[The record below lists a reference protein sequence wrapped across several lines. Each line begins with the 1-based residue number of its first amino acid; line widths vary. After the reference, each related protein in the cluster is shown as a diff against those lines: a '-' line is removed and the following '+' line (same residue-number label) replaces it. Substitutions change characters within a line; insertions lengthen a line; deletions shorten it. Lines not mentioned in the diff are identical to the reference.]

1 MLRQACTPK
10 CILGCKSKV
19 PRVSLGELKIDRPE
33 GGARVSELFLCRSCS
48 PPSLPSPPSLSFHLG
63 WSLFPPAG
71 ELCRNLSSD

>member
-48 PPSLPSPPSLSFHLG
+48 PLPALPPFLILPSRLVPVPS
-63 WSLFPPAG
+63 
-71 ELCRNLSSD
+71 CRRALQKLVL